1 MYCDVRQ
8 WRHIRRRIMVKG
20 TPKKQVSRETGISRQ
35 TITRMLAHEF
45 PPGYHPRP
53 RRYPKLGP
61 YIHTINYLLHD
72 TILFPPKADL
82 TMRDIFEYLRREEGF
97 AGSYDSVR
105 NYIRQRSC
113 DNEKAWER
121 AYELI
126 IRLPKSRALDFVRLL
141 SRDNPPTFASAR
153 LQSFV
158 REATCPRKPQIRPD
172 REGKRRADFEWMRQV
187 LQKEINDD
195 TLHRDGIPDLSVL
208 LQAPPQRSPA
218 GSQSRYGS
226 STERWNDVPRG
237 TMDEVSSYVR
247 LDLPF
252 STPVSLLVDPPNHR
266 KSRSTQV
273 SAALT

>member
-35 TITRMLAHEF
+35 TINRMLAHEF

-53 RRYPKLGP
+53 RRYSKLGP
-61 YIHTINYLLHD
+61 YIHTIDYLLHD
-72 TILFPPKADL
+72 IILFPPKTDL
-82 TMRDIFEYLRREEGF
+82 TMRDIFEHLRREEGF

-105 NYIRQRSC
+105 NYIRQRSR
-113 DNEKAWER
+113 DNENAWER

-141 SRDNPPTFASAR
+141 SRDNPPTFASAGF
-153 LQSFV
+153 QSFV

-172 REGKRRADFEWMRQV
+172 RERKRRADFEWMRQV
-187 LQKEINDD
+187 LQKEINDEHP
-195 TLHRDGIPDLSVL
+195 TSRTRRHPRPLCLAA
-208 LQAPPQRSPA
+208 APPQRSPA

-226 STERWNDVPRG
+226 PSEPPR
-237 TMDEVSSYVR
+237 DPQPD
-247 LDLPF
+247 DL
-252 STPVSLLVDPPNHR
+252 
-266 KSRSTQV
+266 QV
-273 SAALT
+273 SGRRQSLCT